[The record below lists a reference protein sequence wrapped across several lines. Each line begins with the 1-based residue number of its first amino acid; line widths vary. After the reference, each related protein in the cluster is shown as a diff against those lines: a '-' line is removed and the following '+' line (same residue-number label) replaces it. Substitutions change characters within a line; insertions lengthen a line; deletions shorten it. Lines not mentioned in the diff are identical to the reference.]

1 MVNSLRGK
9 RLTHFNRLLRSK
21 ETMETI
27 ILRKIL
33 TAVKER
39 KGVEII
45 IRNCIIKVFVF

>member
-9 RLTHFNRLLRSK
+9 RLTHFNHLLRSK

-27 ILRKIL
+27 IRHGIL

-39 KGVEII
+39 KSSVFSIK
-45 IRNCIIKVFVF
+45 NCIFNGLV